1 MNNATLYTYN
11 NATRKFTIPTDPNYE
26 YCEKDLLA
34 KVNSGYFGFG
44 TPVKLGSYL
53 QTKPYSYDYYT
64 DYQRIRFSSMDE
76 ATGKVNKD
84 AINTYDKTYYFYY
97 NYYTYNYN
105 PNSWSDTTNFD
116 E

>member
-1 MNNATLYTYN
+1 
-11 NATRKFTIPTDPNYE
+11 
-26 YCEKDLLA
+26 
-34 KVNSGYFGFG
+34 
-44 TPVKLGSYL
+44 
-53 QTKPYSYDYYT
+53 
-64 DYQRIRFSSMDE
+64 MDE